1 MLTWWADKPVTSQPR
16 NARQPMIAHS
26 FPSHRIAGL
35 HCSFVTSV
43 TARLVALCIS
53 YVVGCPPLSPCA
65 GTSTVAYYHMGDK
78 TLLGSL
84 NHVKILSNFV
94 DPCKTT
100 VLHTIRK
107 VSLHFDGIS
116 TREYVVII
124 PSDASQ
130 FFHSLTHTYT
140 PASIPSPSPPR
151 SSHGPSPSIPK
162 VSSGLS
168 IMRLCD

>member
-1 MLTWWADKPVTSQPR
+1 
-16 NARQPMIAHS
+16 
-26 FPSHRIAGL
+26 
-35 HCSFVTSV
+35 
-43 TARLVALCIS
+43 
-53 YVVGCPPLSPCA
+53 
-65 GTSTVAYYHMGDK
+65 MGDK

-162 VSSGLS
+162 ICLITSYRRHVRMFRRPWPLNRTNGATISSAIATQGRIFAHIAGDVGPRVSPSSTARQSRFETLRQLPPPPLYSLS
-168 IMRLCD
+168 T